1 MLEHTKYDVDG
12 GGEKVLEA
20 TILTKIISGQGT
32 KTNVCVGG
40 DVGAKHVVSPPFQVW
55 VHWSKRIVLH

>member
-1 MLEHTKYDVDG
+1 
-12 GGEKVLEA
+12 VLEA

>member
-1 MLEHTKYDVDG
+1 M
-12 GGEKVLEA
+12 LEA

-40 DVGAKHVVSPPFQVW
+40 DVGAKHVVSPLLSVGT
-55 VHWSKRIVLH
+55 LE